1 MKIYQVVYENQYGE
15 KVADFGFYEAYLD
28 AEERAFEVRMKTS
41 LESGNVRIEEILV
54 HEKKYHSPKVKPVKP
69 YRLKAYAS

>member
-1 MKIYQVVYENQYGE
+1 MKIYQVIYENQYGE

-28 AEERAFEVRMKTS
+28 AEERAFEVRTKTS
-41 LESGNVRIEEILV
+41 LESGKVRIEELHV
-54 HEKKYHSPKVKPVKP
+54 HERKFNPYITKRLKP